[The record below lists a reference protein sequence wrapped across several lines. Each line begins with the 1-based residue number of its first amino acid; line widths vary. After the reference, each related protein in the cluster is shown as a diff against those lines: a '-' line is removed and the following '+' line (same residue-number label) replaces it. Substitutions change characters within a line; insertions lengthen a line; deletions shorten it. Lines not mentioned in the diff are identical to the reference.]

1 MNIEGSVLKELCDA
15 FHFPI
20 GNDPIILFAFRGC
33 LPKHHEKNNTNHS
46 NHFKSADQLTRVPV
60 NYLNPRCTIGIW
72 DRITDK
78 IALFPGSTLPSK
90 DYVKRHPSSVSILN
104 VLCPGSYQ
112 LRKGIHPRNEEG
124 FQRHEALLMDGF
136 GIVGLPHIIK
146 TSASIRF
153 SSRIVNYDVVRPG
166 DNLHAGRMEPTDK
179 SYFSLLE
186 LKYSSCGCITVAG
199 QPEEYLRYNRDHT
212 AWNSWTTFIQILSRT
227 QQKNFT
233 FLLFNFDSCSRKSVS
248 ENKTIRYGSKQSA
261 VGDIQYLLSN
271 IVNTRTGQFYYS
283 GDFDCS
289 FSDQTA
295 VSYFKFCKDYSSSKT
310 EWEVQPQK
318 FFNNT
323 KHFMSLKI
331 HPENAIQR
339 SSTNY

>member
-1 MNIEGSVLKELCDA
+1 MNIEGSVLNELCDA

-20 GNDPIILFAFRGC
+20 EKDPIILFAFRGC
-33 LPKHHEKNNTNHS
+33 LPKDHEKDNIDPAI
-46 NHFKSADQLTRVPV
+46 HFKSADQLKRVPV

-104 VLCPGSYQ
+104 VLCPGCYQ
-112 LRKGIHPRNEEG
+112 LRKGIHPRNEQG

-146 TSASIRF
+146 TRASIGF
-153 SSRIVNYDVVRPG
+153 SSRIANYDVVRPG
-166 DNLHAGRMEPTDK
+166 DNLHAGRMEPIDRYY
-179 SYFSLLE
+179 SSLLK

-199 QPEEYLRYNRDHT
+199 QPEEYLTYNHHHT
-212 AWNSWTTFIQILSRT
+212 AWNSWTTFIESISLT

-233 FLLFNFDSCSRKSVS
+233 FLLFNFETRWRKSVS
-248 ENKTIRYGSKQSA
+248 ENTIRYGSKQSE

-271 IVNTRTGQFYYS
+271 IVNTNTGQSYYS
-283 GDFDCS
+283 GDLDCS
-289 FSDQTA
+289 FTDQTA

-318 FFNNT
+318 FFNKT
-323 KHFMSLKI
+323 KHFKSL
-331 HPENAIQR
+331 
-339 SSTNY
+339 